1 MISDHANRLALI
13 TGASSGIGAAFAR
26 AYGQC
31 GCDLVLVARR
41 ADRLQALAD
50 ELQAAHSITAHVIAQ
65 DLSRA
70 DAPDSI
76 FEQLQQKS
84 LSPDILINN
93 AGYSIAREYVDV
105 EWAAQRDFLDVQ
117 VMSAAG
123 LCHLLLPAMLK
134 RGWGRIINISS
145 ITAFSPGA
153 AGHTL
158 YPAAKSFLL
167 KMSQSLAA
175 EVREKGVHVTA
186 ACPGQTES
194 AFADANG
201 TRSIMNRANML
212 TQKAEDVVRTAMC
225 ASKQGREVVVP
236 GWHNKLAVWA
246 MTHLPDSL
254 LAALIRP
261 KAKEF
266 VLDD

>member
-1 MISDHANRLALI
+1 MSEYANRLALI

-26 AYGQC
+26 YYAGV
-31 GCDLVLVARR
+31 GCNLVLVARR
-41 ADRLQALAD
+41 AERLRTLAD
-50 ELQAAHSITAHVIAQ
+50 ELQARHKIMAHVITQ
-65 DLSRA
+65 DLA
-70 DAPDSI
+70 VLQAPDSI
-76 FEQLQQKS
+76 FVQLQAQD
-84 LSPDILINN
+84 LAPDILVNN

-105 EWAAQRDFLDVQ
+105 EWARQRDFLNVQ

-123 LCHLLLPAMLK
+123 LCHLLLPHMLAQN
-134 RGWGRIINISS
+134 WGRIINISS

-175 EVREKGVHVTA
+175 EVADRGVHVTA
-186 ACPGQTES
+186 LCPGQTES
-194 AFADANG
+194 EFADANG

-212 TQKAEDVVRTAMC
+212 TQSADEVVQA
-225 ASKQGREVVVP
+225 AILANEKGREVRVT
-236 GWHNKLAVWA
+236 GWHNQLAVWA
-246 MTHLPDSL
+246 MTHLPDGMV
-254 LAALIRP
+254 AAIIRP

-266 VLDD
+266 VLDE